1 MCAEKSNVCNGG
13 PKLIFACSG
22 AADVGEISD
31 RAARKLGKNGA
42 GAMFCLAGVGGQV
55 EPIMKKTASAS
66 KILAIDG
73 CPLNCVK
80 GTLEQAGFHNYIHLQ
95 LAELGLEKGKSPAN
109 EKNIAKVTAKATEM
123 LS

>member
-1 MCAEKSNVCNGG
+1 MNKENLCSGG

-31 RAARKLGKNGA
+31 RAARKLNKDGV
-42 GAMFCLAGVGGQV
+42 GAMFCLAGLGGRI
-55 EPIMKKTASAS
+55 EPILKKTGSAS

-73 CPLNCVK
+73 CNLNCVK
-80 GTLEQAGFHNYIHLQ
+80 GTLEQAGFSEFMHLQ
-95 LAELGLEKGKSPAN
+95 VAELGLEKGKSPASN
-109 EKNIAKVTAKATEM
+109 ENIDKVAIKAAKM